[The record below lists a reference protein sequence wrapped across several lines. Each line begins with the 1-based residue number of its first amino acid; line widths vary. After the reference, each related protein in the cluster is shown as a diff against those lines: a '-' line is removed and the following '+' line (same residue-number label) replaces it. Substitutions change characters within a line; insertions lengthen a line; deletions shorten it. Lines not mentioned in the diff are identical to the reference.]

1 MISSPGCPSPSTA
14 GWRASSKIM
23 KVGELV
29 ASLTSYNTRESGP
42 CTSPEQQDRVGLS
55 SRGVAGELALRSQ
68 Q

>member
-1 MISSPGCPSPSTA
+1 MTSSPRRPSPSTA
-14 GWRASSKIM
+14 GWRVGSKVM

-29 ASLTSYNTRESGP
+29 MSLISCNTLESGP
-42 CTSPEQQDRVGLS
+42 CTSPGEQDRAGVS